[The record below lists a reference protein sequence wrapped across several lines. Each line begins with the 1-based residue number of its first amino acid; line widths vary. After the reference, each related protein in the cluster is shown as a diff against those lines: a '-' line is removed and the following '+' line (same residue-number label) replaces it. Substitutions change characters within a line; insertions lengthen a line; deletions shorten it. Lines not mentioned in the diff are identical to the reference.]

1 MRNQGYIKLSR
12 KFFENALW
20 KEPRQYSRSEAWIDL
35 IQMARFEDSNL
46 ILNNRVIEVRRGE
59 IAASRRFLESRWLW
73 GSTKVSNFLDYLK
86 KNGMINQRQ
95 TNGQTII
102 TLCNYDI
109 YNMEQTGDDDEN
121 KPPTNQR
128 QTSGKPPTNQNKEC
142 KECKEGKECKEDNI
156 LPNPPFKEGIRNLTV
171 NDDSWE
177 CNQQVREFLTETG
190 FEWKA
195 EIPAAERGD
204 GHSGR
209 VDLIAERGNEK
220 YAIEIDRTN
229 PREKSIFKLRQF
241 DDSFTKIILLRG
253 GIKNGM
259 IGNDIHVISLKTND
273 NQRKEKV
280 ARKRKE
286 LDLSFVDPAFRPV
299 MSDWLAYKSERGQT
313 YRQGGVEACYR
324 RLLELSGH
332 DADKAR
338 RVVEQSKA
346 NNWAGLFEI
355 KTLTD
360 NENDRQR
367 REGRRG
373 SLEVTAT
380 CAEDYTTTF

>member
-59 IAASRRFLESRWLW
+59 IAASRRFFEIRWLW

-128 QTSGKPPTNQNKEC
+128 QTSDKPPTNQNKEC
-142 KECKEGKECKEDNI
+142 KECKEGKECKDNI
-156 LPNPPFKEGIRNLTV
+156 NPHPLQGEEDSTDFMKNSESGNAKQTVLKNRTKPYPQFRGAPSPFVPDEFVSLWDSFKGKRKSLV
-171 NDDSWE
+171 DDYKDF
-177 CNQQVREFLTETG
+177 CKKT
-190 FEWKA
+190 
-195 EIPAAERGD
+195 D
-204 GHSGR
+204 GLR
-209 VDLIAERGNEK
+209 VD
-220 YAIEIDRTN
+220 YV
-229 PREKSIFKLRQF
+229 KLRY
-241 DDSFTKIILLRG
+241 
-253 GIKNGM
+253 
-259 IGNDIHVISLKTND
+259 
-273 NQRKEKV
+273 E
-280 ARKRKE
+280 ARFAKDCYFQTWLNRFFPKKSKRQ

-360 NENDRQR
+360 NGNDRQR

-373 SLEVTAT
+373 SLKVMAT
-380 CAEDYTTTF
+380 RAEDYKTTF